1 MKSCLGVLL
10 ADARATRRKER
21 RRLQREHELALNGR
35 KETKSGKKAI
45 PQDLVKA
52 ARLKHQLDHWFDID
66 PEQGHEATKLWG
78 SSTGSA
84 DVDAA
89 AVDHLGEEQHSN
101 STGASGSGDGETA
114 AGSRDTSTEAEQHSD
129 AKGVEELQPGQQRLQ
144 VQVTFGSGPRPL
156 PEVRRSRTHRR
167 KQLAPKSR
175 SQESEQLETGAAS
188 DERAREVA
196 HLHTLTEESQPDDY
210 DDVST
215 ASAADGSSSDIT
227 DEQERRE
234 LFNEGVALGFQL
246 GYAAAL
252 EQATSSGAAA
262 TTSQTTTGNLVE
274 DTLQSPGA
282 LTGRRVPLYER
293 SGEGER
299 APASGLVALA
309 QSGGEDAGPARPD
322 GDES

>member
-1 MKSCLGVLL
+1 M
-10 ADARATRRKER
+10 
-21 RRLQREHELALNGR
+21 
-35 KETKSGKKAI
+35 
-45 PQDLVKA
+45 
-52 ARLKHQLDHWFDID
+52 
-66 PEQGHEATKLWG
+66 
-78 SSTGSA
+78 
-84 DVDAA
+84 
-89 AVDHLGEEQHSN
+89 
-101 STGASGSGDGETA
+101 
-114 AGSRDTSTEAEQHSD
+114 
-129 AKGVEELQPGQQRLQ
+129 
-144 VQVTFGSGPRPL
+144 
-156 PEVRRSRTHRR
+156 
-167 KQLAPKSR
+167 
-175 SQESEQLETGAAS
+175 
-188 DERAREVA
+188 
-196 HLHTLTEESQPDDY
+196 
-210 DDVST
+210 ST

-246 GYAAAL
+246 GYTAAL

-299 APASGLVALA
+299 ASASGLVALA

>member
-1 MKSCLGVLL
+1 ML
-10 ADARATRRKER
+10 
-21 RRLQREHELALNGR
+21 
-35 KETKSGKKAI
+35 
-45 PQDLVKA
+45 
-52 ARLKHQLDHWFDID
+52 
-66 PEQGHEATKLWG
+66 
-78 SSTGSA
+78 
-84 DVDAA
+84 
-89 AVDHLGEEQHSN
+89 
-101 STGASGSGDGETA
+101 
-114 AGSRDTSTEAEQHSD
+114 
-129 AKGVEELQPGQQRLQ
+129 
-144 VQVTFGSGPRPL
+144 RPL
-156 PEVRRSRTHRR
+156 PEVRRSRAHRR

-188 DERAREVA
+188 DERAGEVA
-196 HLHTLTEESQPDDY
+196 HSHTLTEESQPDDY

-299 APASGLVALA
+299 ASASGLVALA

>member
-1 MKSCLGVLL
+1 MRYLRTISS
-10 ADARATRRKER
+10 
-21 RRLQREHELALNGR
+21 RLCQKCRNI
-35 KETKSGKKAI
+35 S
-45 PQDLVKA
+45 
-52 ARLKHQLDHWFDID
+52 
-66 PEQGHEATKLWG
+66 
-78 SSTGSA
+78 
-84 DVDAA
+84 
-89 AVDHLGEEQHSN
+89 
-101 STGASGSGDGETA
+101 
-114 AGSRDTSTEAEQHSD
+114 
-129 AKGVEELQPGQQRLQ
+129 
-144 VQVTFGSGPRPL
+144 
-156 PEVRRSRTHRR
+156 
-167 KQLAPKSR
+167 
-175 SQESEQLETGAAS
+175 
-188 DERAREVA
+188 REVA
-196 HLHTLTEESQPDDY
+196 HLHTPTEESQPDDY

-234 LFNEGVALGFQL
+234 LFNEGVALGFQM

-322 GDES
+322 GGES